1 MLIDEGLELLSETD
15 CREILSRGG
24 LGRVGITMGA
34 LPVILPVTF
43 AFVDDHILFR
53 TGRGTK
59 LNVATTGNIV
69 AFETDRYDATQHRGW
84 SVLAVGRASRVE
96 QAELGVDTALLG
108 LKPWDDGTGEYVR
121 IRCEM
126 LTGRRIVASS
136 QPDAVA
142 VPR

>member
-1 MLIDEGLELLSETD
+1 MLIDEGLELLSEAD
-15 CREILSRGG
+15 CRELLSRGG

-43 AFVDDHILFR
+43 AFVDDDIVFR

-69 AFETDRYDATQHRGW
+69 AFETDCYDKVEHRGW

-96 QAELGVDTALLG
+96 PGGLRIDPALLG
-108 LKPWDDGTGEYVR
+108 LKPWDDGSAEYVR

-126 LTGRRIVASS
+126 LSGRRIVPKSELETL
-136 QPDAVA
+136 PG
-142 VPR
+142 